1 MNVELRNPNVIMKLS
16 RLGSFHQSK
25 LSFLRS
31 FLKEF
36 KDWEYKRDLF
46 ELDQFGYGTA
56 VYSFKKNT
64 RVYSLV
70 CFANELN
77 ENERSDRVIA
87 TKWDAAFVLHD
98 GVPTKQD
105 IDRLRNEV
113 PKQEI
118 GRLSYKELTL
128 SRANKS
134 VRAFD
139 HVVKS
144 LSEGNQPDIGL
155 LSKVGY
161 LYRTTAVYGSGKFGL
176 ADRFRIKNR
185 EEIYG
190 PFRLEMML
198 VYLVRQFTFD
208 QVNHV
213 AKHKNPRKSVTLDTE
228 ISRNLGI
235 GNSTGLGM
243 APFIVN
249 HPTLLSNWILARET
263 ALKTIREIKNVKPED
278 IKLFKNCLKKSIKNI
293 TSWNTDS
300 EYQKKKIKYLL
311 NDLNEF
317 IQFIEKDFNFS
328 KEFIFNHLYLWI
340 EENLGDEC
348 IEYIV
353 SMMMEPYDDI
363 VSPLINQ
370 MSSEEEK
377 YFNIPTSKTVV
388 DLKKILETK
397 YSEILKIDFSKKE
410 NNQNF
415 WFISKNKEE
424 PRMADRFEE
433 NGSDLEQPL
442 AIARDIK
449 SNKVGLCV
457 AGSTSILA
465 EKLNM
470 TLPVETHL
478 LQACV
483 SEPIKPILH
492 NVVTFGAGHFYCSQS
507 DKGEMVM
514 GGDLDGYNSY
524 AQRGNLPTLQH
535 VLTEGIA
542 MFPFLSK
549 LKILRTW
556 GGIMDMSMDGSPII
570 DKTHIEGLYLNC
582 GWCYGGFKAT
592 PASGWTFAHTIAQDR
607 VHELNA
613 GYSLNRFHTGHL
625 IDEKGLGTK
634 TWIS

>member
-1 MNVELRNPNVIMKLS
+1 MKVELRNPNIVMKLS

-36 KDWEYKRDLF
+36 KDWKYKKDLF
-46 ELDQFGYGTA
+46 ELNEFGYGTA

-64 RVYSLV
+64 RVYSLI

-77 ENERSDRVIA
+77 EKERSDRVIA
-87 TKWDAAFVLHD
+87 TKWDAAFALYD
-98 GVPTKQD
+98 GVPSKQD

-113 PKQEI
+113 PKQEV

-134 VRAFD
+134 VRVFE
-139 HVVKS
+139 HVVQS
-144 LSEGNQPDIGL
+144 LSDGKQPDIEL

-213 AKHKNPRKSVTLDTE
+213 AKQKNPRKAVTLDLE
-228 ISRNLGI
+228 ICRNLGI

-249 HPTLLSNWILARET
+249 HPTLLNNWIYARET
-263 ALKTIREIKNVKPED
+263 ALKNIREIKNVKPDDSE
-278 IKLFKNCLKKSIKNI
+278 LFKTCLKKSIKNI
-293 TSWNTDS
+293 TSWNTES
-300 EYQKKKIKYLL
+300 EYQQKKINSLL
-311 NDLNEF
+311 NDLNKF
-317 IQFIEKDFNFS
+317 IQFIEKEFDYS
-328 KEFIFNHLYLWI
+328 KEFVFNNIYQWA
-340 EENLGDEC
+340 EDNLGEEC
-348 IEYIV
+348 VEYLV
-353 SMMMEPYDDI
+353 SLMMEPYDDI
-363 VSPLINQ
+363 VNPLINQ

-377 YFNIPTSKTVV
+377 YFNIPTDRTVA
-388 DLKKILETK
+388 DLREILETK
-397 YSEILKIDFSKKE
+397 YQEILKIDFSKKE

-424 PRMADRFEE
+424 PRFANRFEE

-449 SNKVGLCV
+449 KLYEALSV
-457 AGSTSILA
+457 AKNSSTISKFLINNNELRHVVRRA
-465 EKLNM
+465 FIIEKF
-470 TLPVETHL
+470 PY
-478 LQACV
+478 
-483 SEPIKPILH
+483 SEIQDNIIGQSLIPIDMLRLKLSF
-492 NVVTFGAGHFYCSQS
+492 FGALKFDPRS
-507 DKGEMVM
+507 DKWLRICMFQGAPLPDELKNYDAQWV
-514 GGDLDGYNSY
+514 YNS
-524 AQRGNLPTLQH
+524 
-535 VLTEGIA
+535 
-542 MFPFLSK
+542 
-549 LKILRTW
+549 
-556 GGIMDMSMDGSPII
+556 
-570 DKTHIEGLYLNC
+570 LN
-582 GWCYGGFKAT
+582 
-592 PASGWTFAHTIAQDR
+592 
-607 VHELNA
+607 
-613 GYSLNRFHTGHL
+613 
-625 IDEKGLGTK
+625 
-634 TWIS
+634 

>member
-1 MNVELRNPNVIMKLS
+1 MKVDLRNPNQIMKLS

-46 ELDQFGYGTA
+46 DLDEFGHGVA
-56 VYSFKKNT
+56 VYSFKKNY

-77 ENERSDRVIA
+77 EKERSDRVIA
-87 TKWDAAFVLHD
+87 TKWDAAFTLHD
-98 GVPTKQD
+98 GVPSKKD
-105 IDRLRNEV
+105 IERLKNEV

-134 VRAFD
+134 VRVFN
-139 HVVKS
+139 HVVDS
-144 LSEGNQPDIGL
+144 LSNGVQPDLKL

-213 AKHKNPRKSVTLDTE
+213 AKNKNPKKAVSLDPE
-228 ISRNLGI
+228 ICRSLGI

-249 HPTLLSNWILARET
+249 HPTLLNNWISAREV
-263 ALKTIREIKNVKPED
+263 ALKEIREIENIETEHSN
-278 IKLFKNCLKKSIKNI
+278 LFKRCLKKSIKNI
-293 TSWNTDS
+293 TSWNTES
-300 EYQKKKIKYLL
+300 NYQQKKIKSLL
-311 NDLNEF
+311 EDVNRF
-317 IQFIEKDFNFS
+317 IDFIENKFDFS
-328 KEFIFNHLYLWI
+328 KKFAFNEIYLWLEKNSG
-340 EENLGDEC
+340 EEC
-348 IEYIV
+348 TEYVV
-353 SMMMEPYDDI
+353 SMMMEPYDNI
-363 VSPLINQ
+363 VNPLINK

-377 YFNIPTSKTVV
+377 YFNIPTNRTIEE
-388 DLKKILETK
+388 LKSILEEKYSKILN
-397 YSEILKIDFSKKE
+397 IDFEKKE

-424 PRMADRFEE
+424 PRLADRFKE
-433 NGSDLEQPL
+433 NGSELEQPL

-449 SNKVGLCV
+449 KLYETLSFYKNS
-457 AGSTSILA
+457 STIDKFLAKNLDLRHVVRRAFIIEKFPYSEIQDNTIGESIMPIDMLRL
-465 EKLNM
+465 KL
-470 TLPVETHL
+470 
-478 LQACV
+478 
-483 SEPIKPILH
+483 SF
-492 NVVTFGAGHFYCSQS
+492 FGALKFDPRS
-507 DKGEMVM
+507 DKWLRICMFQGAPLPEQLNNYDDYWV
-514 GGDLDGYNSY
+514 YNS
-524 AQRGNLPTLQH
+524 
-535 VLTEGIA
+535 
-542 MFPFLSK
+542 
-549 LKILRTW
+549 
-556 GGIMDMSMDGSPII
+556 
-570 DKTHIEGLYLNC
+570 LN
-582 GWCYGGFKAT
+582 
-592 PASGWTFAHTIAQDR
+592 
-607 VHELNA
+607 
-613 GYSLNRFHTGHL
+613 
-625 IDEKGLGTK
+625 
-634 TWIS
+634 